1 MRDCDLIPEDRYK
14 VRNLFWLGGDVGG
27 QCARSFSWERVSA
40 LNEKNPEKVSRIQ
53 KSERKKKAIYELLDW
68 FEKEQAQH
76 IRRFWT
82 CILQE
87 TLLEQC
93 PTLRRLHKSLMDGS
107 YQFDSELPE
116 STQRAQPP
124 GSEVTPVREKGK
136 VKPLESKACEEPSEA
151 PSPAKR
157 SSAKLLCSEDQV
169 QQQLAGKPP
178 EEAGQLGA
186 LDARPGK
193 RVQDAPADDTCET
206 SDPVCFNQQPVSPA
220 SSPAKRRSCPS
231 PSVLDTLQL
240 ETSPGVEGRLE
251 PVPTGRAGHAQDQAV
266 LGVFDFTRQ
275 RRPLVSSGNET
286 PGKKKAKT
294 KHLTAVDKEEESL
307 TEKSKCREDERDIW
321 TWPIYKSQLPVTC
334 GHLQGKL
341 HRKRLTKG
349 LPCIFSHHR
358 WYTPTEFEEAGGKK
372 SCKNWKTSIRCESV
386 MLDLLIKSG
395 HLQCGSFRRW
405 HQKRDVTLHSRAVF
419 EVTCGTACGKL
430 HKQRF
435 ASGSCGL
442 SVRTEERWMTPEEFM
457 TAAPHVAN
465 PAWSRDILWEGR
477 PLSLLVEVRRGLP
490 SLSSQAI
497 CHDDNKPDK
506 TRMQPMVVVFTR
518 LSMDCALFQREVL
531 RVHPSECFCVL
542 CKPSAEDL
550 ESQRND
556 DGCCVCQCETEEQLV
571 VCDQCPRAFHQ
582 WCHLPQVDDATLRD
596 NNKWLCTF
604 CIFKNSQDWCY
615 SNESGRDKAELLG
628 SAVSS
633 YMMQCQYLLLYLYTS
648 DETHLLPGHK
658 MQLSRRLQSHQIQTI
673 GEFESE
679 VKSLFTRGR
688 STHQRVSGLQDDGKK
703 QEALYNLLDRFAETK
718 PQDIKLFWKCV
729 LQETLLEQCP
739 TLKRLH
745 SKLMSESHRLA
756 PPSTPAKKK
765 EKTKH
770 VASVADDEQPSLSS
784 PPAQGGNSEASRFQ
798 PVKKSDS
805 QTPANL
811 TYPLPVTCGTLKGKL
826 YKKKFVKGE
835 ASIFS
840 NLHWYTPTQF
850 VVAAGKSSKHWK
862 SSIRYHSVTMDALI
876 KDGHLQSGSSR
887 SAQKKLGTKDAS
899 GEKPKG
905 QLDSRAVFE
914 VTCGA
919 ASGKLHK
926 QRFASGSC
934 GMSVRTET
942 RWVTPEE
949 FVKAAP
955 HVANPAWSR
964 DILWEGR
971 PLSLLVEVRRGLPSL
986 SSQAI
991 CHDDNKPDKTRMQ
1004 PMVVVFTRLSM
1015 DCALFQREV
1024 LRVHPSECFCVL
1036 CKPSAEDLES
1046 QRNDDGCCVC
1056 QCETEEQL
1064 VVCDQCPRAFHQWC
1078 HLPQVDDATLRDNN
1092 KWLCTFCIF
1101 KNSQDWC
1108 YSNESGLDK
1117 AELLGS
1123 AVSSYM
1129 MQCQYLLLYLYTSD
1143 ETHLLPGHKM
1153 QLSRRLQSHQ
1163 IQTIGEF
1170 ESEVKSLFTRG
1181 RSTHQRVSGL
1191 QDDGKKQEALYNL
1204 LDRFAETKPQDIK
1217 LFWKCVLQE
1226 TLLEQCPTLKRLHS
1240 KLMSESH
1247 RLAPPSTPAK
1257 KKEKTKHVAS
1267 VADDEQPSL
1276 SSPPAQGG
1284 NSEASRFQPVKKS
1297 DSQTPANLTYP
1308 LPVTCGTLKGKLYK
1322 KKFEKGEAS
1331 IFSNLHWY
1339 TPTQFV
1345 VAAGKSSKHW
1355 KSSIR
1360 YHSVTMDALIK
1371 DGHLQSGSSRSAQKK
1386 LGTKDA
1392 SGEKPKG
1399 QLDSRAVF
1407 EVTCGAASG
1416 KLHKQRF
1423 ASGSCGMSVRTKTR
1437 WMTPEEF
1444 VKAAP
1449 HVANPAWSRDIQ
1461 CEGRPLSLLVK
1472 SGILHVHP
1480 TGCCCGICKPS
1491 AEDLR
1496 RKRNDDKC
1504 CLCKADIGEQLVLC
1518 TQCPRAFHR
1527 MCHLPQVDNSML
1539 RDHVDWLCTFCT
1551 FKRIQELHHR
1561 YESKKDKTQLLKS
1574 KISDYK
1580 MQCQYLLLY
1589 LYSSDE
1595 TQVLPEYKT
1604 LLGRRLQNNQIQTIG
1619 EFDSE
1624 IRVLFIVSNS
1634 HYQGQT
1640 ETLDTCQRLQQR
1652 FNRKFDE
1659 VFNVH

>member
-1 MRDCDLIPEDRYK
+1 MEPLELFESPDLLRFFRRHKTELSCLEQSYMLLGKMRDCDLIPEDRYK
-14 VRNLFWLGGDVGG
+14 
-27 QCARSFSWERVSA
+27 
-40 LNEKNPEKVSRIQ
+40 KVSRIQ

-68 FEKEQAQH
+68 FEKERAQH

-107 YQFDSELPE
+107 YQFESELPE
-116 STQRAQPP
+116 STPRAQPP

-136 VKPLESKACEEPSEA
+136 VKPLESKACEELSEA
-151 PSPAKR
+151 PSPARR
-157 SSAKLLCSEDQV
+157 SSAKLSS
-169 QQQLAGKPP
+169 ARKIKRSSSNS
-178 EEAGQLGA
+178 LGSHQRK
-186 LDARPGK
+186 LDSW
-193 RVQDAPADDTCET
+193 VLWTQD
-206 SDPVCFNQQPVSPA
+206 QQPVSPA
-220 SSPAKRRSCPS
+220 SSPAKRHFCPS

-240 ETSPGVEGRLE
+240 ETSPCVEGRLE

-266 LGVFDFTRQ
+266 LGMFDFTRQ

-307 TEKSKCREDERDIW
+307 TEKSKSREDERDIW

-349 LPCIFSHHR
+349 LPCIFSHRR

-386 MLDLLIKSG
+386 VLDSLIKSG

-405 HQKRDVTLHSRAVF
+405 RQKRDVTLHSRAVF

-442 SVRTEERWMTPEEFM
+442 SVRTEERWMTPEEFV
-457 TAAPHVAN
+457 TAALHVAN
-465 PAWSRDILWEGR
+465 PAWSRDILWEDR

-556 DGCCVCQCETEEQLV
+556 DSCCVCQSETEEQLV

-596 NNKWLCTF
+596 NKKWLCTF

-633 YMMQCQYLLLYLYTS
+633 YMMCQYLLLYLYTS

-658 MQLSRRLQSHQIQTI
+658 MELSRRLQSQQIQTI

-679 VKSLFTRGR
+679 VKSLFTHGR
-688 STHQRVSGLQDDGKK
+688 STHQKVSGLQDAGKK
-703 QEALYNLLDRFAETK
+703 QEALYNVLDRFAETK

-739 TLKRLH
+739 TLKRLQ
-745 SKLMSESHRLA
+745 SKLMSESHCLA
-756 PPSTPAKKK
+756 PTSTPAKKK

-770 VASVADDEQPSLSS
+770 MASVADDEQPSLSS
-784 PPAQGGNSEASRFQ
+784 PPAQGGN
-798 PVKKSDS
+798 
-805 QTPANL
+805 T
-811 TYPLPVTCGTLKGKL
+811 
-826 YKKKFVKGE
+826 
-835 ASIFS
+835 
-840 NLHWYTPTQF
+840 
-850 VVAAGKSSKHWK
+850 
-862 SSIRYHSVTMDALI
+862 
-876 KDGHLQSGSSR
+876 
-887 SAQKKLGTKDAS
+887 
-899 GEKPKG
+899 
-905 QLDSRAVFE
+905 
-914 VTCGA
+914 
-919 ASGKLHK
+919 
-926 QRFASGSC
+926 
-934 GMSVRTET
+934 
-942 RWVTPEE
+942 
-949 FVKAAP
+949 
-955 HVANPAWSR
+955 
-964 DILWEGR
+964 
-971 PLSLLVEVRRGLPSL
+971 
-986 SSQAI
+986 
-991 CHDDNKPDKTRMQ
+991 
-1004 PMVVVFTRLSM
+1004 
-1015 DCALFQREV
+1015 
-1024 LRVHPSECFCVL
+1024 
-1036 CKPSAEDLES
+1036 
-1046 QRNDDGCCVC
+1046 
-1056 QCETEEQL
+1056 
-1064 VVCDQCPRAFHQWC
+1064 
-1078 HLPQVDDATLRDNN
+1078 
-1092 KWLCTFCIF
+1092 
-1101 KNSQDWC
+1101 
-1108 YSNESGLDK
+1108 
-1117 AELLGS
+1117 
-1123 AVSSYM
+1123 
-1129 MQCQYLLLYLYTSD
+1129 
-1143 ETHLLPGHKM
+1143 
-1153 QLSRRLQSHQ
+1153 
-1163 IQTIGEF
+1163 
-1170 ESEVKSLFTRG
+1170 
-1181 RSTHQRVSGL
+1181 
-1191 QDDGKKQEALYNL
+1191 
-1204 LDRFAETKPQDIK
+1204 
-1217 LFWKCVLQE
+1217 
-1226 TLLEQCPTLKRLHS
+1226 
-1240 KLMSESH
+1240 
-1247 RLAPPSTPAK
+1247 
-1257 KKEKTKHVAS
+1257 
-1267 VADDEQPSL
+1267 
-1276 SSPPAQGG
+1276 
-1284 NSEASRFQPVKKS
+1284 EASRFQPVKKS

-1386 LGTKDA
+1386 LQTKDA

-1423 ASGSCGMSVRTKTR
+1423 ASGSCGMSVRTETR
-1437 WMTPEEF
+1437 WVTPEEF

-1472 SGILHVHP
+1472 RGILHVHP

-1527 MCHLPQVDNSML
+1527 LCHLPQVDHSML